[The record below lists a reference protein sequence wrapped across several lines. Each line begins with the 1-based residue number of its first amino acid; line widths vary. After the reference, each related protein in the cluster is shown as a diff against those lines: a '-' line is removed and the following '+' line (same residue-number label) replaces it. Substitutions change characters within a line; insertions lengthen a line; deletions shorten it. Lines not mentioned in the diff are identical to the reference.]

1 MFMLSLKQL
10 QINQIE
16 FCMDT
21 LVSQVVTMKSMYWV
35 PYLWLPIY
43 LRDLGMTLNML

>member
-1 MFMLSLKQL
+1 MLSLEQL
-10 QINQIE
+10 QINQID

-35 PYLWLPIY
+35 PYVWMQIY
-43 LRDLGMTLNML
+43 PRDVNMTLNMW